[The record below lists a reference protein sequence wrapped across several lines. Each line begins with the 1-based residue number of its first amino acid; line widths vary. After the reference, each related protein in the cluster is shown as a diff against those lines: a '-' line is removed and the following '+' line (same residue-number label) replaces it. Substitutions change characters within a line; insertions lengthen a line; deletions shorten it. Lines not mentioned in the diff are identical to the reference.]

1 MRKVVISLIAAGSL
15 LLTNTSIH
23 ASVPEGQASQT
34 SAPWTSVHE
43 DSSYTYETVEKAST
57 GKATTKKGSFKTK
70 HNSNVR
76 ADAGT
81 KYKVVT
87 LAKKG
92 STATATHQKKV
103 GKETWYKVKVN
114 GKSGWVLSTLL
125 TSAKAA
131 AKAPAKKAVA
141 KKATAKKAPKKA
153 VVKKAAPKQTVSN
166 GTFKV
171 KHNSNIR
178 SNAGTNNK
186 IVTSAKKGTTVK
198 STHQKK
204 VGNTTW
210 FKIKANSKTGWVS
223 GSLLTKTTAKAKAPA
238 KKTVAKKT
246 PAKKTSVKK
255 ASNTATSSKL
265 VNNAK
270 ALIGTPYKYGGST
283 KSGFDCSGF
292 VQYVFNQSGKS
303 ISRSTLTQFAE
314 STKVTTPQAGDLVF
328 FAGTYR
334 SGISHVGIYIGNN
347 QFIHAGGSKTQI
359 VSMND
364 SYWKK
369 HFHSYKR
376 R

>member
-1 MRKVVISLIAAGSL
+1 MRKVVISLVAAGSL

-23 ASVPEGQASQT
+23 ASVPKGQASQT
-34 SAPWTSVHE
+34 AAPWTSVHE
-43 DSSYTYETVEKAST
+43 DSNYTYETVEKAST
-57 GKATTKKGSFKTK
+57 GKATAKNGSFKTK
-70 HNSNVR
+70 HNTNVR

-103 GKETWYKVKVN
+103 GKEVWYKVKVN

-125 TSAKAA
+125 TPAKAA
-131 AKAPAKKAVA
+131 AKAPAKK
-141 KKATAKKAPKKA
+141 
-153 VVKKAAPKQTVSN
+153 TV
-166 GTFKV
+166 
-171 KHNSNIR
+171 
-178 SNAGTNNK
+178 
-186 IVTSAKKGTTVK
+186 
-198 STHQKK
+198 
-204 VGNTTW
+204 
-210 FKIKANSKTGWVS
+210 
-223 GSLLTKTTAKAKAPA
+223 AKAPA
-238 KKTVAKKT
+238 IKT
-246 PAKKTSVKK
+246 PVKK
-255 ASNTATSSKL
+255 ASNTATSSQL
-265 VNNAK
+265 INNAK
-270 ALIGTPYKYGGST
+270 ALIGTPYKFGGST

-334 SGISHVGIYIGNN
+334 AGISHVGIYIGNN
-347 QFIHAGGSKTQI
+347 QFIHAGGSKTEI
-359 VSMND
+359 VSMNN